1 MQNAGM
7 ETLTPS
13 RLALF
18 GVWYVVF
25 LFSSTMHEAAHA
37 LAAKLGGDDTAY
49 HGGQVTLNPLPHIQ
63 REPFGMVIVPLMS
76 FFFMGWMMGWAS
88 TPYDPLWAQRYPR
101 RQALMSAA
109 GPAANLLIAILA
121 FVSLSSLLSSGV
133 FVPPDPELLSFSQLA
148 VPAAQQATGSLWYP
162 AAAALSVALS
172 LNLLLFTFNLVPL
185 PPLDGSGVLRGIF
198 PMSVGRLLDMLS
210 ANPMMGLL
218 GLLLAWQVFPPIFQP
233 IFRTVLEMLHPGVYG
248 G

>member
-7 ETLTPS
+7 ENLTPAH
-13 RLALF
+13 LALF

-25 LFSSTMHEAAHA
+25 LFSSTLHEAGHA

-49 HGGQVTLNPLPHIQ
+49 HGGQVTLNPMPHIQ
-63 REPFGMVIVPLMS
+63 REPFGMVLVPVMS

-109 GPAANLLIAILA
+109 GPVANLLIGIFSFMA
-121 FVSLSSLLSSGV
+121 LSGLLRSGV
-133 FVPPDPELLSFSQLA
+133 LVPPELESLTFSNLA
-148 VPAAQQATGSLWYP
+148 IPSAQHAANSLWHP
-162 AAAALSVALS
+162 VAAALSVALS

-198 PMSVGRLLDMLS
+198 PASVGRLLDTLS
-210 ANPMMGLL
+210 GSPMVSLL
-218 GLLLAWQVFPPIFQP
+218 GLLLAWQVFPPIFRP
-233 IFRTVLEMLHPGVYG
+233 FFGMVLELLHPGVYG

>member
-1 MQNAGM
+1 MQNASM
-7 ETLTPS
+7 DMLTPAH
-13 RLALF
+13 LALF

-25 LFSSTMHEAAHA
+25 LFSSTMHEAGHG

-63 REPFGMVIVPLMS
+63 REPFGMVIVPVMS

-101 RQALMSAA
+101 RQAVMSAA
-109 GPAANLLIAILA
+109 GPAANLLIAA
-121 FVSLSSLLSSGV
+121 FSFMALSGLLSSGV
-133 FVPPDPELLSFSQLA
+133 LVPPDPESLSFSDLA
-148 VPAAQQATGSLWYP
+148 VPAAQHATGSMWHP
-162 AAAALSVALS
+162 VAAALSVALS

-185 PPLDGSGVLRGIF
+185 PPLDGSGVLRGLF
-198 PMSVGRLLDMLS
+198 PMSIGRLMETLS
-210 ANPMMGLL
+210 GSPMMSLL
-218 GLLLAWQVFPPIFQP
+218 GLLLAWQVFPPIFRP
-233 IFRTVLEMLHPGVYG
+233 FFGLVLEMLHPGVYG

>member
-1 MQNAGM
+1 MQNARM
-7 ETLTPS
+7 ELLTPS
-13 RLALF
+13 HLALF
-18 GVWYVVF
+18 GVWYLVF

-109 GPAANLLIAILA
+109 GPVANLSIAVFSFMA
-121 FVSLSSLLSSGV
+121 LSGLLRSGV
-133 FVPPDPELLSFSQLA
+133 FVAPDPEGLSFSSLA
-148 VPAAQQATGSLWYP
+148 LPSAQVASGSMWHPLS
-162 AAAALSVALS
+162 AALSVALS

-185 PPLDGSGVLRGIF
+185 PPLDGSGVLRGLF
-198 PMSVGRLLDMLS
+198 PVSVGRLLDMLS
-210 ANPMMGLL
+210 ASPMMSLL
-218 GLLLAWQVFPPIFQP
+218 GLLLAWQVFPPIFRP
-233 IFRTVLEMLHPGVYG
+233 FFSMVLEMLHPGVYG

>member
-1 MQNAGM
+1 MQNAPM
-7 ETLTPS
+7 DFLTPEH
-13 RLALF
+13 LALF

-37 LAAKLGGDDTAY
+37 LAARLGGDDTAY
-49 HGGQVTLNPLPHIQ
+49 HGGQVTLNPLPHVQ

-88 TPYDPLWAQRYPR
+88 TPYDPSWAQRYPR

-109 GPAANLLIAILA
+109 GPMANLLIAFLSFMA
-121 FVSLSSLLSSGV
+121 LSSLLSSGV
-133 FVPPDPELLSFSQLA
+133 LVPPEQDSLSFSNLA
-148 VPAAQQATGSLWYP
+148 MPPAGHATESMWYP
-162 AAAALSVALS
+162 IAAALSVALS

-185 PPLDGSGVLRGIF
+185 PPLDGSGVLRGLF
-198 PMSVGRLLDMLS
+198 PVTIGALLDKLS
-210 ANPMMGLL
+210 SSPMMSLL
-218 GLLLAWQVFPPIFQP
+218 GLLLAWQVFPPIFRP
-233 IFRTVLEMLHPGVYG
+233 IFGMVLEMLHPGVYG

>member
-1 MQNAGM
+1 MQNGFM
-7 ETLTPS
+7 ETLTPAH
-13 RLALF
+13 LALF

-25 LFSSTMHEAAHA
+25 LFSSTMHEASHA

-88 TPYDPLWAQRYPR
+88 TPYDPHWAQRYPR

-109 GPAANLLIAILA
+109 GPVANLLIAV
-121 FVSLSSLLSSGV
+121 FSFMTLSGLLTSGV
-133 FVPPDPELLSFSQLA
+133 LVPPDIESLRFDDLA
-148 VPAAQQATGSLWYP
+148 VPSAQQGANSLWHP
-162 AAAALSVALS
+162 VSVALSVALS

-198 PMSVGRLLDMLS
+198 PTTIGRLLDTLS
-210 ANPMMGLL
+210 ANPMMSLL
-218 GLLLAWQVFPPIFQP
+218 GLLVAWQIFPPIFRPFFQ
-233 IFRTVLEMLHPGVYG
+233 FVLEMLHPGVYG